1 LKICVIGAGYV
12 GLVSAAGFA
21 SLGQGVVCVD
31 RHPEKVG
38 LVNSKKSPI
47 FEDGLDGLLSKVVPG
62 KLTATTDV
70 SSALEGSDA
79 VFICV
84 GTPSLQDGSADLSLV
99 LAASETVGKNISRM
113 AAYPV
118 VVVKSTVPPC
128 STVGAVIPV
137 LKRASGKEPGKDFG
151 VAMAPEFLREGMALK
166 DFLHPDRIVCG
177 ADCEKTKARLSPLF
191 SKFSCPVLWTSGISS
206 AEMVKYASNSFLAA
220 KISFINEIGNYCK
233 AIGVDT
239 YEVADGMGL
248 DRRIGRAF
256 LNSGCGFGGSCFPKD
271 VSALKQLMNK
281 GGFPTAILDAI
292 LEVNSRQPLK
302 MISILEKKIGNLS
315 GKKIAVLGLAFK
327 SGTDDVRDSPAFVA
341 VDALQKGGAK
351 IIAFDPEGMENFS
364 KKVATIE
371 YAPTGQEAVD
381 NSDAVLLVTDWPQFE
396 KLEYGDKI
404 VIDGKSVLSREKRA
418 KVGNYEGLCW

>member
-1 LKICVIGAGYV
+1 
-12 GLVSAAGFA
+12 
-21 SLGQGVVCVD
+21 
-31 RHPEKVG
+31 
-38 LVNSKKSPI
+38 
-47 FEDGLDGLLSKVVPG
+47 
-62 KLTATTDV
+62 
-70 SSALEGSDA
+70 
-79 VFICV
+79 
-84 GTPSLQDGSADLSLV
+84 
-99 LAASETVGKNISRM
+99 
-113 AAYPV
+113 
-118 VVVKSTVPPC
+118 
-128 STVGAVIPV
+128 
-137 LKRASGKEPGKDFG
+137 
-151 VAMAPEFLREGMALK
+151 
-166 DFLHPDRIVCG
+166 
-177 ADCEKTKARLSPLF
+177 
-191 SKFSCPVLWTSGISS
+191 
-206 AEMVKYASNSFLAA
+206 MVKYASNSFLAA